1 MKQLYKNMLLA
12 PVVSLVA
19 VSAYAAEAK
28 RQEVGAAVS
37 TITAE
42 ELERYKDSDIERLI
56 TTARRSE
63 ENLLE
68 VPIAISTL
76 TQEDIE
82 KGGIRGI
89 ADVAAFTPGL
99 SFANFFGEAL
109 PKPVIRGVAP
119 VSIFGEDNT
128 AVFIDGVFV
137 SSTTGINLS
146 FIDFERIEVLKG
158 PQGAYFG
165 NNSFA
170 GAINYVTR
178 KPSDELAINT
188 EITAGTYDTLRAA
201 ASIEGPLVGDV
212 LSGRVSFL
220 YDDFGGTYNN
230 QADIDQDIGGRKYKT
245 VAGSLFYTPVDS
257 FSAQWNL
264 YYSDDEIDP
273 PAQSTVPAGCQ
284 GQRST
289 SAPFTVNQNRKQ
301 NFCGEVP
308 RAGQD
313 DLFTIPG
320 EIGQLREVFRTT
332 LNMNWSTDIGTFSS
346 LTGFSE
352 TTDVSFDNGNPGAP
366 NTIYSYLTQPPQ
378 FGPPFGSVQLFD
390 AGGLLFQN
398 AGESDNKD
406 FSQELRFTSPVDRS
420 VRYTL
425 GAYYFKQDFNS
436 PQPWASV
443 RAENPKPADFA
454 AFCPLCITIF
464 PGAAISP
471 FSAGDSAFGP
481 WFSQLPN
488 RNAGYV
494 AGSTRDVA
502 VFGSIEVDFTSRL
515 TGYADIRYTDRS
527 VVGESFTRQF
537 DYDIATDT
545 INEANTIESFE
556 RTKNDTDY
564 ITWRASL
571 SYAATENST
580 VYGSVATGEK
590 GGGVDSFTI
599 TGSGDP
605 LLDNTI
611 RQVTF
616 DPESN
621 ITYELGYK
629 SALNE
634 GRTVLDA
641 SVYYIDW
648 SDIVIPVINDTI
660 PDPNN
665 PGQTLPVLA
674 YTISQNA
681 GDASIKGGEFS
692 VRSSLSDYVDVG
704 FGASYNRAKLD
715 RGNVES
721 FARFPAFSIEGD
733 MSGQTL
739 PRQPELQ
746 LNANV
751 TFRDQLTGDWD
762 WFVRGD
768 AFYQSRWYVGLPN
781 QAQIPSRI
789 ISNLRLG
796 IESEQFSVEFWARN
810 LFDNDAPTAAFRDP
824 YFSNALQQ
832 NGGSST
838 GGFDNFFP
846 WRLSIAN
853 AERRVIGMTVRA
865 RFGG

>member
-12 PVVSLVA
+12 PVASAMAL
-19 VSAYAAEAK
+19 SAYAAES

-42 ELERYKDSDIERLI
+42 ELERYEGRDIERLI
-56 TTARRSE
+56 TTARRSQ
-63 ENLLE
+63 ENVIE

-119 VSIFGEDNT
+119 VAIFGEDNT
-128 AVFIDGVFV
+128 AVYIDGVFV

-146 FIDFERIEVLKG
+146 FLDFERIEVLKG

-165 NNSFA
+165 NNAFS

-178 KPSDELAINT
+178 KPADELAINA
-188 EITAGTYDTLRAA
+188 ELTAGSYDTLRAA
-201 ASIEGPLVGDV
+201 VSIEGPLVSDV

-245 VAGSLFYTPVDS
+245 VGASLFFTPVDS

-264 YYSDDEIDP
+264 YYSDDSIDP
-273 PAQSTVPAGCQ
+273 PAQSTVPANCQ
-284 GQRST
+284 GQRSE
-289 SAPFTVNQNRKQ
+289 SAPFTVDQNRKL

-320 EIGQLREVFRTT
+320 EIGQQREVFRTT

-346 LTGFSE
+346 LTGFSD
-352 TTDVSFDNGNPGAP
+352 TKDLSFDNGNPGAP
-366 NTIYSYLTQPPQ
+366 GTIYSYLRPGFAP
-378 FGPPFGSVQLFD
+378 GLSSLGLFD
-390 AGGLLFQN
+390 SGGLLFQN
-398 AGESDNKD
+398 DGQGRNQD
-406 FSQELRFTSPVDRS
+406 FSQEIRFTSPVDRRA
-420 VRYTL
+420 RYTV
-425 GAYYFKQDFNS
+425 GAYYFKQESDT
-436 PQPWASV
+436 PLPWADV
-443 RAENPKPADFA
+443 RSENPVPDDFET
-454 AFCPLCITIF
+454 FCPLCINIF
-464 PGAAISP
+464 PGAWISP

-481 WFSQLPN
+481 WFSRLPN
-488 RNAGYV
+488 RNAGFARSEV
-494 AGSTRDVA
+494 ENTA
-502 VFGSIEVDFTSRL
+502 VFGSLEYDITDKL
-515 TGYADIRYTDRS
+515 TAYGDIRYTDNRA
-527 VVGESFTRQF
+527 VGDRQAIVY
-537 DYDIATDT
+537 DYDITTDT
-545 INEANTIESFE
+545 INEANTQRSRE
-556 RTKNDTDY
+556 RTKNTTDY

-571 SYAATENST
+571 TYSPNDFTSI
-580 VYGSVATGEK
+580 YGSVATGEK
-590 GGGVDSFTI
+590 GGGVDSFEI
-599 TGSGDP
+599 QGSGNPD
-605 LLDNTI
+605 LDFTA

-621 ITYELGYK
+621 TTYELGYK
-629 SALNE
+629 TALNE
-634 GRTVLDA
+634 GKTVIDA
-641 SVYYIDW
+641 AIYYIDW
-648 SDIVIPVINDTI
+648 SDIVVPVINDTI
-660 PDPNN
+660 PDPDN
-665 PGQTLPVLA
+665 PGATLPVLA

-681 GDASIKGGEFS
+681 GDASISGAEFS
-692 VRSSLSDYVDVG
+692 VRSQLSDYVTAG
-704 FGASYNRAKLD
+704 FGASYNDAELD
-715 RGNVES
+715 SGNIES
-721 FARFPAFSIEGD
+721 FARFPDFSIEGD

-796 IESEQFSVEFWARN
+796 LESEQISVEFWARN
-810 LFDNDAPTAAFRDP
+810 LFDNDAPTAAFRDV

-838 GGFDNFFP
+838 GGFNNFFP